1 MMSRIRPLYMNV
13 CVIFYKP
20 LEKCNMA
27 SNYHLFLLSF
37 VFAGAFLE
45 SNCELTQNFYKSK
58 CPKALSIVQE
68 GVIAAIKNETRVGA
82 SLLRLHFHDCFVN
95 GCDASVLLDDTSSFV
110 GEKTAAP
117 NNNSIRGFEVVDQI
131 KANLEKACP
140 GVVSCADLLALA
152 ARDSTVYLGG
162 PSWKVG
168 LGRRDST
175 TASRSAANTFL
186 PSPTSNISAL
196 ISSFS
201 AQGLSLRDLV
211 ALSGSHTIGLARC
224 TSFRSRIYNDSAIDA
239 TFAQSLQGICPRSG
253 NDDNLASLDLQ
264 TPTHFDNKYYKN
276 LLKEKGLLHS
286 DQELFNGTTST
297 DNLVQ
302 IYVNNTLTFFKHFAV
317 AMVKMGNIRPL
328 TGSQG
333 EIRTNCR
340 KVN

>member
-1 MMSRIRPLYMNV
+1 M
-13 CVIFYKP
+13 CVSCTN
-20 LEKCNMA
+20 LAAAATARENCNMA
-27 SNYHLFLLSF
+27 SSYNLVLLIL

-45 SNCELTQNFYKSK
+45 SNCKLTKNFYKSK

-68 GVIAAIKNETRVGA
+68 EVIAAIKNETRVGA

-95 GCDASVLLDDTSSFV
+95 GCDASVLLDDTSNFV
-110 GEKTAAP
+110 GEKTAVP
-117 NNNSIRGFEVVDQI
+117 NNNSIRGFEVVDGI
-131 KANLEKACP
+131 KAKLEKACP

-152 ARDSTVYLGG
+152 ARDSVVYLGG
-162 PSWKVG
+162 PSWKVR

-175 TASRSAANTFL
+175 TASRSAANTSI
-186 PSPTSNISAL
+186 PPPTSNISAL

-224 TSFRSRIYNDSAIDA
+224 TSFRSRIYNESTINAA
-239 TFAQSLQGICPRSG
+239 FAKSLQGSCPRSG
-253 NDDNLASLDLQ
+253 SDNNLASLDLQ
-264 TPTHFDNKYYKN
+264 TPTHFDNLYYKN

-286 DQELFNGTTST
+286 DQELYNGTST
-297 DNLVQ
+297 DKLVKKFA
-302 IYVNNTLTFFKHFAV
+302 NNTFVFFKHFAK
-317 AMVKMGNIRPL
+317 AMVKMGNIDPL

>member
-1 MMSRIRPLYMNV
+1 
-13 CVIFYKP
+13 
-20 LEKCNMA
+20 MA
-27 SNYHLFLLSF
+27 SNYHLFLLIF

-45 SNCELTQNFYKSK
+45 SNCKLTQNFYKSK

-68 GVIAAIKNETRVGA
+68 GVIAAIKKETRVGA

-117 NNNSIRGFEVVDQI
+117 NKNSIRGFEVVDRI
-131 KANLEKACP
+131 KAKLEKACP

-152 ARDSTVYLGG
+152 ARDSTVHLGG

-175 TASRSAANTFL
+175 TASRSAANTSI
-186 PSPTSNISAL
+186 PPPTSNVSAL

-201 AQGLSLRDLV
+201 AHGLSLRDLV

-224 TSFRSRIYNDSAIDA
+224 TSFRSRIYNDSAINA
-239 TFAQSLQGICPRSG
+239 TFASSLHRICPRSG
-253 NDDNLASLDLQ
+253 NNNNLARLDLQ
-264 TPTHFDNKYYKN
+264 TPTHFDNLYYKN
-276 LLKEKGLLHS
+276 LLKKKGLLHS

-297 DNLVQ
+297 GALVK
-302 IYVNNTLTFFKHFAV
+302 IYASNTFTFFKDFAV
-317 AMVKMGNIRPL
+317 AMVKMGNIDPL
-328 TGSQG
+328 TGRQG